1 MPDKFDANIK
11 LGKKYEDNVSFLK
24 EEIGVG
30 KSFDAVCR
38 EFRIGG
44 KPAALFF
51 INGLAD
57 ALPATEVLKR
67 LMLLSREN
75 ILPDTLDSLMEEGI
89 PHFQVQAVETFDE
102 VLGNLLSGQ
111 GALIVEGISKAI
123 IIDLRK
129 YPARQPQEPDIER
142 VVRGSRDGF
151 TETLV
156 VNTALI
162 RRRVRDP
169 KLRTELIQVGKRSKS
184 DVCVCYLKDVANP
197 ELVSYIQER
206 LEDIKIDGLPMA
218 EKSVEELIAPGSFW
232 NPLPRVRYTE
242 RPDVAAIHLLEGHV
256 LIMVDT
262 SPSIMI
268 APTTL
273 FHHLQHAE
281 EYRQSPTPGA
291 YLRWVRFVAIVAS
304 LFLGPLWLLAALR
317 PDLLP
322 PSLAFIGP
330 QEGVP
335 VPLLAQFIIAE
346 LAIDLMRFG
355 ALHTPTPL
363 TTALGVVAAVLVGE
377 LAVKVKMLTNEVIL
391 YTAIAA
397 VATFSTPSFELAMA
411 NRLARIFMLLMVGF
425 FKLPGLFI
433 GLLVVFLFYSSTRSF
448 GVPYLW
454 PLMPFDWNALKTILV
469 RSPVPMQNVRPSIL
483 QTLDPFRQT
492 APARKPKQDR
502 SSDEEKKSDS
512 PDEAKSEAPKSRSR
526 ERNSGMDDTAEGN
539 NRGQE

>member
-1 MPDKFDANIK
+1 MK
-11 LGKKYEDNVSFLK
+11 LNSRYEDNVSFLK

-30 KSFDAVCR
+30 ASFDAVCR

-57 ALPATEVLKR
+57 SDPATEILKR
-67 LMLLSREN
+67 LMLLDREQ
-75 ILPDTLDSLMEEGI
+75 ILPDTLDRIMEEGI

-102 VLGNLLSGQ
+102 VIGNLMSGL
-111 GALIVEGISKAI
+111 GALIVEGVSRAI
-123 IIDLRK
+123 IVDIRK
-129 YPARQPQEPDIER
+129 YPARQPEEPDIER

-151 TETLV
+151 TETLL

-169 KLRTELIQVGKRSKS
+169 KLRTEMLQVGKRSKS
-184 DVCVCYLKDVANP
+184 DICLCYLKDVANP
-197 ELVSYIQER
+197 DLIDFIRGR
-206 LEDIKIDGLPMA
+206 LEEIKIDGLPMA

-232 NPLPRVRYTE
+232 NPLPKVRYTE

-256 LIMVDT
+256 LIVVDT

-291 YLRWVRFVAIVAS
+291 YLRWIRFFAIVLS
-304 LFLGPLWLLAALR
+304 LFLGPLWLLGALN
-317 PDLLP
+317 PTLLP
-322 PSLAFIGP
+322 QPLAFIGP
-330 QEGVP
+330 QESAP
-335 VPLLAQFIIAE
+335 VPLLMQFIIAE

-363 TTALGVVAAVLVGE
+363 TTALGVVAAVLVGQ
-377 LAVKVKMLTNEVIL
+377 LAVEVKLLTNEVIL

-411 NRLARIFMLLMVGF
+411 NRLARIFLLLSVGF
-425 FKLPGLFI
+425 FKLPGLLF
-433 GLLVVFLFYSSTRSF
+433 GLLVLFVFYSTTRSF

-454 PLMPFDWNALKTILV
+454 PLIPLDWGALKSILV
-469 RSPVPMQNVRPSIL
+469 RSPVPMENVRPSIL
-483 QTLDPFRQT
+483 KTLDPFRQV
-492 APARKPKQDR
+492 APARKPK
-502 SSDEEKKSDS
+502 KSYENGGEGDAGR
-512 PDEAKSEAPKSRSR
+512 DKEGGAARKRSR
-526 ERNSGMDDTAEGN
+526 IKKTGMDDKTEGN